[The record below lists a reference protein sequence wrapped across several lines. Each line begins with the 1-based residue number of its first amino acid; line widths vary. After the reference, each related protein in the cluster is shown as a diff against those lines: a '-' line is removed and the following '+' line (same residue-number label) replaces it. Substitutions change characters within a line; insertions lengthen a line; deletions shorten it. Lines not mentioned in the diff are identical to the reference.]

1 MKRLYTLIVTG
12 LLLFGATMS
21 SHGEDYALWNDN
33 AYDFTKVRTI
43 YVDELNTAP
52 AAIHSPAKEQLM
64 KEDFAKKATTEKWK
78 QTKFIVAPVAL
89 PMQDDQTTPA
99 TETQPT
105 PAGQHAT
112 VKRKNVT
119 TADPGAG
126 IASTEPATP
135 PLPAPEATE
144 VLPAPTKDMHI
155 AVPDAAKAA
164 EADLYI
170 KGDVLSYGV
179 GTGLIPA
186 HTEWN
191 TYQISDVYYDRDGH
205 PHWYTRNISYPIY
218 VPARYVPIASVAVR
232 FTVVDVQTGNVVSVS
247 EDTRDRGSSSDTRG
261 VYNRIIDRFFKN
273 LKKQVQP

>member
-112 VKRKNVT
+112 VERKNVT

-144 VLPAPTKDMHI
+144 VLPAPTKDTHI

-191 TYQISDVYYDRDGH
+191 TYQVSDVYYGNTTDTSRPTRYSRTKKRDHCRPRRRHCQYG
-205 PHWYTRNISYPIY
+205 
-218 VPARYVPIASVAVR
+218 
-232 FTVVDVQTGNVVSVS
+232 TGNTAASCS
-247 EDTRDRGSSSDTRG
+247 RSYRSPPSTDERHAYRR
-261 VYNRIIDRFFKN
+261 
-273 LKKQVQP
+273 P